1 MFDRLP
7 PARTDSLMELGRLM
21 QADPRAGK
29 IDLGVGTYRDESG
42 LIPIMSAVKSAERSV
57 LREQTSKG
65 YVGPS
70 GDAEFALR
78 LQESLFPGLE
88 IAEAGRLARIQ
99 TPGGTGALRLALQ
112 LIAQADPGTRVWV
125 GVPTWPAH
133 LPLIEA
139 VGLQAVTYQHLRS
152 DGQADEEALRAAL
165 DEARPG
171 DVVLLHGCCHNPTG
185 ADVSGE
191 AWRMAAAVAAA
202 RGLIPLIDL
211 AYPGLG
217 LSVEADVAG
226 VRGVLDRCENA
237 LVAVSCS
244 KSFGLYRD
252 RTGMLMLMGSTTAVV
267 GNLAQTAAGHA
278 RLLWSNPP
286 DHGAAVVRTVLAS
299 PGLTRIWRAELDA
312 MRDRVNAV
320 RREIADIPLKRLNLD
335 RLAIQRGMFALLP
348 LSSDEVAAMRE
359 AHGVYMDAS
368 GRINVAGLNPS
379 NISRFAEALSAVD
392 AQG

>member
-1 MFDRLP
+1 
-7 PARTDSLMELGRLM
+7 MELGRLM
-21 QADPRAGK
+21 QADLRPGK
-29 IDLGVGTYRDESG
+29 IDLGVGTYRDETG

-88 IAEAGRLARIQ
+88 MTEGGRLARIQ

-112 LIAQADPGTRVWV
+112 LIAQAAPQTRVWV

-139 VGLQAVTYQHLRS
+139 VGLEAVTYAHLQA
-152 DGQADEEALRAAL
+152 DGQADEAALRSAL

-171 DVVLLHGCCHNPTG
+171 DVILLHGCCHNPTG
-185 ADVSGE
+185 ADLSGE
-191 AWRMAAAVAAA
+191 AWRVAAAVAAA
-202 RGLIPLIDL
+202 RGLTPLIDL

-217 LSVEADVAG
+217 ESVEADVAG
-226 VRGVLDRCENA
+226 VRGVLARCENA

-252 RTGMLMLMGSTTAVV
+252 RTGMLMLMGASTAVTA
-267 GNLAQTAAGHA
+267 NLGQTAAGHA

-320 RREIADIPLKRLNLD
+320 RQALADIPLKRLNLD
-335 RLAIQRGMFALLP
+335 RLASQRGMFALLP
-348 LSSDEVAAMRE
+348 LSPDEVREMRE
-359 AHGVYMDAS
+359 GHAVYMDAS
-368 GRINVAGLNPS
+368 GRINVAGLNPG
-379 NISRFAEALSAVD
+379 NMDRFAAALSDID
-392 AQG
+392 ARG